1 MSVAQKCHGLRLV
14 DRELSGRGSGNRQG
28 YGLTYRKA
36 LVTGGAGFIGSHV
49 ADRLLQQGF
58 HVAVVDNLSTGKR
71 ENVSQSAAFY
81 NVDIRSRKLAGVF
94 RLERPEVVFHLAAQ
108 ASVPGSI
115 ARPVEDARNNVLGS
129 LNLLEQCKRY
139 KVERFIYS
147 STGGALYGDPQQ
159 LPCAETHPI
168 RPVSP
173 YGASKFAAEVYVGC
187 YATLGGFRY
196 VILRYGNVYGPR
208 QDPLGEAGVIAI
220 FARQMLEGE
229 QVVIYGDGNQER
241 DFVYVGDVVEA
252 NMRALEQ
259 AGSDVY
265 NIGTGSGTSVN
276 SIASKLI
283 ELTGYLKKP
292 DHGPVREGDVSKI
305 YLDVRKAKQDLDWTP
320 RVSLD
325 QGLSNTVAYVKAMK
339 PGSAQAI

>member
-1 MSVAQKCHGLRLV
+1 MA
-14 DRELSGRGSGNRQG
+14 
-28 YGLTYRKA
+28 YRRA

-58 HVAVVDNLSTGKR
+58 HVAVVDNLSTGKLG
-71 ENVSQSAAFY
+71 NVSQSAEFY
-81 NVDIRSRKLAGVF
+81 NVDIRSRKLVGVF
-94 RLERPEVVFHLAAQ
+94 RQEQPEVVFHLAAQ
-108 ASVPGSI
+108 ASVPSSI

-139 KVERFIYS
+139 KVERFIYT

-159 LPCAETHPI
+159 LPCAETDPI

-187 YATLGGFRY
+187 YAILGGFQY
-196 VILRYGNVYGPR
+196 SVLRCANVYGPR

-220 FARQMLEGE
+220 FAKQMLDGDR
-229 QVVIYGDGNQER
+229 VVIFGDGNYER
-241 DFVYVGDVVEA
+241 DFVYVSDVVEA
-252 NMRALEQ
+252 NMKALEQ
-259 AGSDVY
+259 ADSDVY

-305 YLDVRKAKQDLDWTP
+305 YLDVRKAKRDLGWTSK
-320 RVSLD
+320 VSLD
-325 QGLSNTVAYVKAMK
+325 QGLANTVAHIKAMK

>member
-1 MSVAQKCHGLRLV
+1 MA
-14 DRELSGRGSGNRQG
+14 
-28 YGLTYRKA
+28 YRRA

-58 HVAVVDNLSTGKR
+58 QVAVVDNLSTGKR
-71 ENVSQSAAFY
+71 ENVSPSAAFH

-94 RLERPEVVFHLAAQ
+94 RQERPEVVFHLAAQ

-147 STGGALYGDPQQ
+147 STGGALYGDPRQ

-168 RPVSP
+168 RPISP
-173 YGASKFAAEVYVGC
+173 YGASKFAAESYVSC
-187 YATLGGFRY
+187 YATLGEFRY

-220 FARQMLEGE
+220 FAKQMLDGDR
-229 QVVIYGDGNQER
+229 VVIYGDGNYER
-241 DFVYVGDVVEA
+241 DFVYVSDVVEA
-252 NMRALEQ
+252 NMKAIEQ
-259 AGSDVY
+259 ADSDVY

-276 SIASKLI
+276 IIASKLI

-292 DHGPVREGDVSKI
+292 DHEPFRKGDVSKI
-305 YLDVRKAKQDLDWTP
+305 YLDPRKAMEKLHWTP
-320 RVSLD
+320 QVSLD
-325 QGLSNTVAYVKAMK
+325 QGLSNTIAHVKAMK
-339 PGSAQAI
+339 PVSAQAT

>member
-1 MSVAQKCHGLRLV
+1 MA
-14 DRELSGRGSGNRQG
+14 
-28 YGLTYRKA
+28 YRRA

-58 HVAVVDNLSTGKR
+58 HVAVVDNLSTGKLG
-71 ENVSQSAAFY
+71 NVSQSAAFY
-81 NVDIRSRKLAGVF
+81 NVDIRSRKLVGVF
-94 RLERPEVVFHLAAQ
+94 RQEQPEVVFHLAAQ
-108 ASVPGSI
+108 ASVPSSI

-139 KVERFIYS
+139 KVERFIYT

-159 LPCAETHPI
+159 LPCAETDPI

-187 YATLGGFRY
+187 YAILGGFQY
-196 VILRYGNVYGPR
+196 SVLRCANVYGPR

-220 FARQMLEGE
+220 FAKQMLDGDR
-229 QVVIYGDGNQER
+229 VVIFGDGNYER
-241 DFVYVGDVVEA
+241 DFVYVSDVVEA
-252 NMRALEQ
+252 NMKALEQ
-259 AGSDVY
+259 ADSDVY

-305 YLDVRKAKQDLDWTP
+305 YLDVRKAKRDLGWTSK
-320 RVSLD
+320 VSLD
-325 QGLSNTVAYVKAMK
+325 QGLANTVAYIKAMK

>member
-1 MSVAQKCHGLRLV
+1 MA
-14 DRELSGRGSGNRQG
+14 
-28 YGLTYRKA
+28 YRRA

-49 ADRLLQQGF
+49 VDRLLQQGF
-58 HVAVVDNLSTGKR
+58 HVAVVDNLSTGKPG
-71 ENVSQSAAFY
+71 NVSQSAAFY
-81 NVDIRSRKLAGVF
+81 NVDIRSRKLGGIF
-94 RLERPEVVFHLAAQ
+94 RQEQPEVVFHLAAQ
-108 ASVPGSI
+108 ASVPSSI

-139 KVERFIYS
+139 KVERFIYT

-159 LPCAETHPI
+159 LPCAETDPI

-187 YATLGGFRY
+187 YAILGGFQY
-196 VILRYGNVYGPR
+196 SVLRCANVYGPR

-220 FARQMLEGE
+220 FAKQMLDGDR
-229 QVVIYGDGNQER
+229 VVIFGDGNYER
-241 DFVYVGDVVEA
+241 DFVYVSDVVEA
-252 NMRALEQ
+252 NMKALEQ
-259 AGSDVY
+259 TNSDVY

-276 SIASKLI
+276 SIASKLF

-305 YLDVRKAKQDLDWTP
+305 YLDVRKAKRDLGWTP
-320 RVSLD
+320 KVSLD
-325 QGLSNTVAYVKAMK
+325 QGLANTVAHIKAMK
-339 PGSAQAI
+339 PGSAQTI